1 MNLRGPDSTQQ
12 RFAQLAWLFN
22 CHIAAMAHASWL
34 RSPQQAADRA
44 WSAHLL
50 ARRGVDRTHDW
61 TLAGVASRLW
71 LIDGPSLQLLLQ
83 AVYGLTQR
91 PQWVRAVSKARRD
104 ALRAQWS
111 EPAWEAASDASAPKV
126 GVVSATAVEEAA
138 DAPRIAARVLLG
150 LLPPTRPAVVQR
162 ARLRLPQAW
171 RDDEAC
177 TLAPDAAHDLG
188 DWIARRWIPQRS
200 AAWAWL
206 F

>member
-1 MNLRGPDSTQQ
+1 MSLRGPDSAQQ

-34 RSPQQAADRA
+34 RDPQQVADRA

-71 LIDGPSLQLLLQ
+71 LIDGASLQLLLQ
-83 AVYGLTQR
+83 AVYGLVQR
-91 PQWVRAVSKARRD
+91 PQLVRAVSKARRD

-111 EPAWEAASDASAPKV
+111 EPAWEAASDASAPRV
-126 GVVSATAVEEAA
+126 GVVDAADA
-138 DAPRIAARVLLG
+138 DAPRLAARVLLG
-150 LLPPTRPAVVQR
+150 LLPPARPAVVQR
-162 ARLRLPQAW
+162 ARLRLPHEW